1 MGDLCK
7 ISGAYY
13 ACEDYS
19 VNDENIAANAAKH
32 EMMTNSPVEPLIC
45 KLAVPTIT
53 SMLVSS
59 LYNMADTYFVS
70 SLGTS
75 AIAGVGVVFSLM
87 SIIQAVGFFFG
98 HGAGNSIS
106 RSLGAK
112 KSEEAEKM
120 AATSFY
126 TAFAVG
132 LIIMI
137 FGTIFTRPLALLL
150 GSTETILPYAT
161 DYLRFIL
168 IGAPF
173 MVSSFM
179 MNNILRYQGSA
190 LFGMM
195 GMTTGAVLNIALDP
209 IFIFVLKMGVRGASL
224 ATMISQCVSFLILF
238 FFACRKAGNI
248 RIEFRNFSPSLKN
261 YREMVRGGTPSLLRQ
276 SMQSLTTLLLNHAAG
291 IYGDAV
297 IASISITQRVF
308 MLANS
313 AILGFGQAFQPVC
326 GFNYGAKRY
335 DRVKKAFWFCLRVST
350 VILIILAAACFTFA
364 PSIIA
369 LFRRDDA
376 DVIRI
381 GTFMLRAHSLCLPFL
396 GWILLTSFLLQTIGR
411 ALPAS
416 ILAFARQG
424 LFFIPQ
430 LFIVVPVLGV
440 LGIQLCAPIADI
452 CSLIL
457 SLFLGI
463 RVLRELSRNT

>member
-1 MGDLCK
+1 MSDDNT
-7 ISGAYY
+7 A
-13 ACEDYS
+13 
-19 VNDENIAANAAKH
+19 VNATAAKH
-32 EMMTNSPVEPLIC
+32 EMMISSPVGPLIC

-53 SMLVSS
+53 GMLISS
-59 LYNMADTYFVS
+59 IYNTADTYFVS

-98 HGAGNSIS
+98 HGAGNLIS
-106 RSLGAK
+106 RSLGAR
-112 KSEEAEKM
+112 ETETAEKM

-132 LIIMI
+132 LVIAIL
-137 FGTIFTRPLALLL
+137 GTIFIKPLTLLL
-150 GSTETILPYAT
+150 GSTETILPYAV

-168 IGAPF
+168 LGAPF

-179 MNNILRYQGSA
+179 MNNLLRYQGSA

-195 GMTTGAVLNIALDP
+195 GMTTGAILNIVLDP

-224 ATMISQCVSFLILF
+224 ATMISQCVSFLILYF
-238 FFACRKAGNI
+238 IACRIKGNL

-297 IASISITQRVF
+297 IAAISITNRIF
-308 MLANS
+308 MLASS
-313 AILGFGQAFQPVC
+313 AVLGFGQAFQPVC
-326 GFNYGAKRY
+326 GFNFGAKRY
-335 DRVKKAFWFCLRVST
+335 DRVKKAFWFCLRLST
-350 VILIILAAACFTFA
+350 ILLIVISTACFICA

-369 LFRRDDA
+369 LFRHDDA

-381 GTFMLRAHSLCLPFL
+381 GTFMLRAQSLCLPFL
-396 GWILLTSFLLQTIGR
+396 GWILLTSFMLQTIGK
-411 ALPAS
+411 AIPAS
-416 ILAFARQG
+416 VLAFSRQG
-424 LFFIPQ
+424 LFFIPL
-430 LFIVVPVLGV
+430 LFTVVPIFGV
-440 LGIQLCAPIADI
+440 LGIQLCAPIADT
-452 CSLIL
+452 CSIIL
-457 SLFLGI
+457 SIFLGI
-463 RVLRELSRNT
+463 RTLKKDLC

>member
-1 MGDLCK
+1 M
-7 ISGAYY
+7 
-13 ACEDYS
+13 
-19 VNDENIAANAAKH
+19 ANAATTKH
-32 EMMTNSPVEPLIC
+32 EMMTTSPVESLIC

-53 SMLVSS
+53 GMLVSS

-98 HGAGNSIS
+98 HGAGNLIS

-112 KSEEAEKM
+112 KTEEAKKM

-132 LIIMI
+132 LIIAI
-137 FGTIFTRPLALLL
+137 FGTIFIKPLALLL
-150 GSTETILPYAT
+150 GSTGTILPYAVN
-161 DYLRFIL
+161 YLRFIL
-168 IGAPF
+168 LGAPF

-179 MNNILRYQGSA
+179 MNNLLRYQGSA
-190 LFGMM
+190 LFGMI
-195 GMTTGAVLNIALDP
+195 GMTAGAILNIILDP
-209 IFIFVLKMGVRGASL
+209 IFIFILKMGVRGASL
-224 ATMISQCVSFLILF
+224 ATMISQCVSFLILY

-248 RIEFRNFSPSLKN
+248 RIEFRSFSPSLKY
-261 YREMVRGGTPSLLRQ
+261 YREIVRGGTPSLLRQ

-291 IYGDAV
+291 FYGDAV

-308 MLANS
+308 MLASS

-350 VILIILAAACFTFA
+350 VLLIILAAACFIFA

-369 LFRRDDA
+369 LFRHGDA
-376 DVIRI
+376 EVLRI
-381 GTFMLRAHSLCLPFL
+381 GTFMIRAQSLSLPFL
-396 GWILLTSFLLQTIGR
+396 GWVLLISFLLLTIGK

-430 LFIVVPVLGV
+430 LFIIVPVLGV
-440 LGIQLCAPIADI
+440 LGIQLCTPIADS
-452 CSLIL
+452 CSFIL
-457 SLFLGI
+457 ALFLGI
-463 RVLRELSRNT
+463 RALRKDLSVMVVER